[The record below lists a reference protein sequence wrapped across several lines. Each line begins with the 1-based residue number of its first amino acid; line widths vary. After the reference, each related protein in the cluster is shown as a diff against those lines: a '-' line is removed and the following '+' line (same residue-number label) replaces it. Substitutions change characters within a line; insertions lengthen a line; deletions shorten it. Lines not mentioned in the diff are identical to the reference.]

1 MQIEDSHFELRLAC
15 DDSDLRAAQRL
26 RYQVFVEELGAGG
39 DLVDHDARLERDRF
53 DPYFD
58 HLMLLDRRR
67 DAEDQVVGV
76 YRMMRAEQARAAG
89 QFYSEG
95 EYDLEPLKS
104 SDRSLMELGRSCVH
118 SEYRGGIAMV
128 HLWKGLSAF
137 MTDHG
142 VEVMFGVASLKG
154 TDPAALAA
162 PLSLLHH
169 RHLAPAA
176 LRAQARAPHGVA
188 MDMIAPEDLDFV
200 AAARGVPALIKAYL
214 RIGGF
219 VGQGAWID
227 RAFNCPDVCLIVDT
241 AVISEKHRAFYAKGG
256 AA

>member
-1 MQIEDSHFELRLAC
+1 MNIEDSHFELRLAH
-15 DDSDLRAAQRL
+15 DEGDLRAAQRL

-39 DLVDHDARLERDRF
+39 DLVDHDNRLERDRF
-53 DPYFD
+53 DPFFD
-58 HLMLLDRRR
+58 HLLLIDRRR
-67 DAEDQVVGV
+67 PEDDQTVGV
-76 YRMMRAEQARAAG
+76 YRMMRDHQARAAG

-104 SDRSLMELGRSCVH
+104 SGRSLMELGRSCVH

-169 RHLAPAA
+169 RHLAPEA
-176 LRAQARAPHGVA
+176 LRARAREAQGVA
-188 MDMIAPEDLDFV
+188 MDMIAEDDLDAP
-200 AAARGVPALIKAYL
+200 AAMRAVPALIKAYL
-214 RIGGF
+214 RIGGT

-227 RAFNCPDVCLIVDT
+227 RAFNCTDVCLIVDT
-241 AVISEKHRAFYAKGG
+241 AVISKKHRAFYAKGHG
-256 AA
+256 